1 MHKLGT
7 REGALMNLY
16 SRSHFDTWKQ
26 NFITINDVEEEKEIS
41 LRHCAALSSVD
52 SGEGY
57 NKGHCLKF
65 VLVQEEENPL

>member
-1 MHKLGT
+1 
-7 REGALMNLY
+7 
-16 SRSHFDTWKQ
+16 
-26 NFITINDVEEEKEIS
+26 VEEEKEIS